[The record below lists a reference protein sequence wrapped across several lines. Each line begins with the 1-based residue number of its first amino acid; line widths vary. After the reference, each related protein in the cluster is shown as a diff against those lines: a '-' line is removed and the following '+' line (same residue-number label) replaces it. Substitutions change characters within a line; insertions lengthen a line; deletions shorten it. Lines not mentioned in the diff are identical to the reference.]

1 MQTTL
6 WLSLGLVLGCLTARA
21 DMANPL
27 MRYIHPQV
35 AFLGGQDHP
44 DHVFLVYVRDV
55 GHWKTQQFESCV
67 TPILGPEPLWL
78 DFGRT
83 DDKFSVIA
91 VPKAAY
97 EKLSEEQ
104 RKAPPPR
111 ITRRA
116 LVQRRRA
123 SLSPPCA
130 PAGSRP
136 GFLPGGDRQWQAPC
150 RAGEYRRPRPIRG
163 AALRVP
169 AGLVV
174 ASGGGLSRLARL
186 RGQPQAC
193 PRQILTPPDEL

>member
-21 DMANPL
+21 DIANPL

-44 DHVFLVYVRDV
+44 DHLFLVYVRDV
-55 GHWKTQQFESCV
+55 GHWKIQQFESCV

-104 RKAPPPR
+104 RKALSPESPGVLSCSVAVPR
-111 ITRRA
+111 SVLRA
-116 LVQRRRA
+116 LQPDPGLA
-123 SLSPPCA
+123 SYRVAIANGKLLVEPVNT
-130 PAGSRP
+130 
-136 GFLPGGDRQWQAPC
+136 GDRDPSVVPPFGA
-150 RAGEYRRPRPIRG
+150 RRGWWSLAVAVSVAWLGFVVSRR
-163 AALRVP
+163 
-169 AGLVV
+169 LV
-174 ASGGGLSRLARL
+174 
-186 RGQPQAC
+186 RGQS
-193 PRQILTPPDEL
+193 